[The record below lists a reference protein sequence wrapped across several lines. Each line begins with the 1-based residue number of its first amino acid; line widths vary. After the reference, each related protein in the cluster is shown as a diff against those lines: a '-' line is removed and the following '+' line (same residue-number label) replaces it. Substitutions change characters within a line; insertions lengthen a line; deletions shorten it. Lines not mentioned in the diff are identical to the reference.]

1 IVVGEGW
8 GRREMGGYL
17 RTQTAVAAGHRP
29 AAILTVLL
37 AAALLVSAPALVA
50 ILAILDSS
58 LISAARDWASGLS
71 YLAHA
76 RVVIYV
82 PLLAMVM
89 RAREPV
95 SLPDGY
101 SLGPYRIVGKI

>member
-1 IVVGEGW
+1 
-8 GRREMGGYL
+8 MGGYL

-29 AAILTVLL
+29 AAILAVLL

-71 YLAHA
+71 APLSYLAHA

-89 RAREPV
+89 RAGENP
-95 SLPDGY
+95 
-101 SLGPYRIVGKI
+101 

>member
-1 IVVGEGW
+1 
-8 GRREMGGYL
+8 
-17 RTQTAVAAGHRP
+17 
-29 AAILTVLL
+29 VLL

-50 ILAILDSS
+50 VLAILDSS
-58 LISAARDWASGLS
+58 LLNAARDWPSWLSGSLS

-89 RAREPV
+89 RARENQ
-95 SLPDGY
+95 
-101 SLGPYRIVGKI
+101 

>member
-1 IVVGEGW
+1 
-8 GRREMGGYL
+8 MGGHL
-17 RTQTAVAAGHRP
+17 RTQTAVAAGRRP
-29 AAILTVLL
+29 AAIVAVLL
-37 AAALLVSAPALVA
+37 AAALLISAPALVA

-58 LISAARDWASGLS
+58 VLNAARDWASGLSAPLS

-89 RAREPV
+89 RARENP
-95 SLPDGY
+95 
-101 SLGPYRIVGKI
+101 

>member
-1 IVVGEGW
+1 
-8 GRREMGGYL
+8 MGGYL

-29 AAILTVLL
+29 AAILAVLL
-37 AAALLVSAPALVA
+37 AAALLISAPGLVA

-58 LISAARDWASGLS
+58 LISAARDWVSGLSAPLS

-82 PLLAMVM
+82 PLLAMVV
-89 RAREPV
+89 RVRENP
-95 SLPDGY
+95 
-101 SLGPYRIVGKI
+101 

>member
-1 IVVGEGW
+1 
-8 GRREMGGYL
+8 MGGYL
-17 RTQTAVAAGHRP
+17 RIQTAVAAGRRP
-29 AAILTVLL
+29 AAILAALL

-58 LISAARDWASGLS
+58 LLSTVRDWASGLSAPIS

-76 RVVIYV
+76 RVVTYV

-89 RAREPV
+89 RARENP
-95 SLPDGY
+95 
-101 SLGPYRIVGKI
+101 

>member
-1 IVVGEGW
+1 
-8 GRREMGGYL
+8 MGGYL

-29 AAILTVLL
+29 AAILAVLL

-71 YLAHA
+71 APLSYLAHA
-76 RVVIYV
+76 RVVMYV

-89 RAREPV
+89 RARENP
-95 SLPDGY
+95 
-101 SLGPYRIVGKI
+101 